1 MTVQSTRVWDQ
12 SLRSVRPTG
21 PEQIIIRAQM
31 LKELNTVKPPLSGHL
46 RDLPKCP
53 LNRGCSLNGGCKN
66 QFFVTTNTEKS
77 NYSHLYMGDSDII
90 RKPTLY
96 MYSKVSK
103 IKLIIPHLIVKQGLV
118 ILSGLLI
125 GVMRIRNSAAF
136 SG

>member
-1 MTVQSTRVWDQ
+1 M
-12 SLRSVRPTG
+12 
-21 PEQIIIRAQM
+21 
-31 LKELNTVKPPLSGHL
+31 
-46 RDLPKCP
+46 
-53 LNRGCSLNGGCKN
+53 
-66 QFFVTTNTEKS
+66 TNTEKS
-77 NYSHLYMGDSDII
+77 NSHLYMGDSHIM

-125 GVMRIRNSAAF
+125 GVMRIRNSAVF